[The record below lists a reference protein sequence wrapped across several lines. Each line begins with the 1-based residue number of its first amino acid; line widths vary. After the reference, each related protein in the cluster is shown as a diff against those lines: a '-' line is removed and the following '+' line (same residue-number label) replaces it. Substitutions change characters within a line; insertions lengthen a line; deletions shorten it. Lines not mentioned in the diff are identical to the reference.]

1 MTMNRARIPF
11 VCELKA
17 ERTLLYFGWLQKG
30 VVVSQV
36 CLLQTLSREKYLS
49 KERQSATGR
58 TKSADAKGKRGRK
71 VEQQNQ
77 SVELHRSDEK
87 KREET
92 LDRMI

>member
-36 CLLQTLSREKYLS
+36 CLLQDVVAREVSIQGTTVRHRQDEKRRCKR
-49 KERQSATGR
+49 KERKESR
-58 TKSADAKGKRGRK
+58 TAKSIRRT
-71 VEQQNQ
+71 VPE
-77 SVELHRSDEK
+77 
-87 KREET
+87 
-92 LDRMI
+92 